1 MISITI
7 SNATLILGSHVIFQ
21 DLNWEVQHDQ
31 KIGLIGPNG
40 AGKSSL
46 FKLIMGEHSP
56 EKGGTVVKAKGVT
69 LGYLPQHPEFDPE
82 KTALALALEGNPR
95 VAEIETELR
104 RIETKLD
111 DPEVYNN
118 PKMLERVLD
127 AQHKL
132 LEEYEAL
139 GGLNYDSRV
148 RELLRGLGLPESDF
162 EKPIR
167 ALSGGQKKLIGLAR
181 LMLARPSVLLLD
193 EPDNHLDM
201 PGKAYLEKLI
211 LDYPGAV
218 VIISH
223 DRYILDAV
231 ATHIAEIEDGKI
243 TTFSGNYT
251 EYVID
256 KEERLARQEEL
267 YKTQQREVGRLQAA
281 IKRYALWGKIYDNED
296 FARKAKSMQKRL
308 DKMDKVEKP
317 ILERRKM
324 DLALNGW
331 RGSNQVLELEAV
343 SKSFLPHPSPFAKHL
358 DGTRKGRETYVLNNI
373 NFLIRH
379 GERVGLIGANGAG
392 KSVLLRLILGKE
404 QPTLGEIK
412 IGPSVKVGYYAQE
425 HETLDFNQTV
435 IDTVRL
441 TGNMSEGRAVSLLTR
456 YLFTYQQATQRVGAL
471 SGGERSRLQLA
482 LLVLSGANF
491 LLLDEPTNNLVIASA
506 EVLENALND
515 FNGTVL
521 VISHDRYFLDRTV
534 NRIFALEDAQITEY
548 IGGYSDYAAKA
559 EVQAERQQEK
569 GTQASQMPQLTL
581 SLPAALG
588 ALALILL
595 IGASSVY
602 FSLRA
607 GLGPGGAKII

>member
-1 MISITI
+1 MISITV
-7 SNATLILGSHVIFQ
+7 SNATLILGSHVIFRE
-21 DLNWEVQHDQ
+21 LNWEVQHDQ

-46 FKLIMGEHSP
+46 FKLIRGEHSA
-56 EKGGTVVKAKGVT
+56 EKGGTVIKAKGVT
-69 LGYLPQHPEFDPE
+69 VGYLPQHPEFEPE
-82 KTALALALEGNPR
+82 RTAIALALEGNPR
-95 VAEIETELR
+95 LAEIESELH
-104 RIETKLD
+104 RIENKLG
-111 DPEVYNN
+111 DPAVYND
-118 PKMLERVLD
+118 PRSLGRVLD
-127 AQHKL
+127 GQHKL
-132 LEEYEAL
+132 LEEFEAL
-139 GGLNYDSRV
+139 GGMNYDSRV

-162 EKPIR
+162 ERPIR

-231 ATHIAEIEDGKI
+231 ATHIAEIEDGRI
-243 TTFSGNYT
+243 STFTGNYT
-251 EYVID
+251 EYIMD
-256 KEERLARQEEL
+256 KEERVARQEEL
-267 YKTQQREVGRLQAA
+267 YKVQQREVGRLEAA

-317 ILERRKM
+317 VLERRKM

-331 RGSNQVLELEAV
+331 RGSNQVLEMEDV
-343 SKSFLPHPSPFAKHL
+343 AKTFSH
-358 DGTRKGRETYVLNNI
+358 RRVLNNI

-379 GERVGLIGANGAG
+379 GERAGLIGANGAG
-392 KSVLLRLILGKE
+392 KSVLLRLILGRE
-404 QPTLGEIK
+404 QPTNGEIK

-425 HETLDFNQTV
+425 HETLDFNQTL
-435 IDTVRL
+435 IDAVRL
-441 TGNMSEGRAVSLLTR
+441 SGNMSESNAVSFLIR
-456 YLFTYQQATQRVGAL
+456 YLFTYQQATQRIGSL

-491 LLLDEPTNNLVIASA
+491 LLLDEPTNNLDIASA

-534 NRIFALEDAQITEY
+534 NRIFALENTTITEY
-548 IGGYSDYAAKA
+548 TGGYSDYA
-559 EVQAERQQEK
+559 EK
-569 GTQASQMPQLTL
+569 VEFQPDGQKVS
-581 SLPAALG
+581 
-588 ALALILL
+588 
-595 IGASSVY
+595 
-602 FSLRA
+602 
-607 GLGPGGAKII
+607 

>member
-1 MISITI
+1 MISITV
-7 SNATLILGSHVIFQ
+7 SNATLILGSRAIFR
-21 DLNWEVQHDQ
+21 DLNWEIQHDQ

-46 FKLIMGEHSP
+46 LKLILGEHAP
-56 EKGGTVVKAKGVT
+56 EKGGTVIRAKGVT
-69 LGYLPQHPEFDPE
+69 VGYLPQHPEFDPE
-82 KTALALALEGNPR
+82 RIAFLLALEGNPR
-95 VAEIETELR
+95 IAEIESELQKV
-104 RIETKLD
+104 ESKLS
-111 DPEVYNN
+111 DPNVYNN
-118 PKMLERVLD
+118 EKALERTLD
-127 AQHKL
+127 SQHKL
-132 LEEYEAL
+132 IEEFEAL
-139 GGLNYDSRV
+139 GGANYESRV

-162 EKPIR
+162 DKPIG

-181 LMLARPSVLLLD
+181 LLLTKPSVLLLD

-211 LDYPGAV
+211 NEYPGAV

-243 TTFSGNYT
+243 TTFIGNYT
-251 EYVID
+251 EFIVD

-267 YKTQQREVGRLQAA
+267 YQIQQREIGRLETA
-281 IKRYALWGKIYDNED
+281 IKRYAMWGKVYDNEK
-296 FARKAKSMQKRL
+296 FAKKAKTMQKRL

-317 ILERRKM
+317 VIERRKM
-324 DLALNGW
+324 DLELNGW
-331 RGSNQVLELEAV
+331 RGSNQVLEFEEV
-343 SKSFLPHPSPFAKHL
+343 TKSFSH
-358 DGTRKGRETYVLNNI
+358 RNVLEDI
-373 NFLIRH
+373 TLLIRH

-392 KSVLLRLILGKE
+392 KSVLLRLILGRE
-404 QPTLGEIK
+404 QPTRGEIK

-441 TGNMSEGRAVSLLTR
+441 TGNMSEERAVSFLIR
-456 YLFTYQQATQRVGAL
+456 YLFTYQQATQPIGSL

-491 LLLDEPTNNLVIASA
+491 LLLDEPTNNLDIASA

-534 NRIFALEDAQITEY
+534 NRIFELKDSRITEY
-548 IGGYSDYAAKA
+548 IGGYSDYAIKAAKA
-559 EVQAERQQEK
+559 AVNLFEGRQ
-569 GTQASQMPQLTL
+569 
-581 SLPAALG
+581 
-588 ALALILL
+588 
-595 IGASSVY
+595 VNV
-602 FSLRA
+602 
-607 GLGPGGAKII
+607 

>member
-1 MISITI
+1 MISITV
-7 SNATLILGSHVIFQ
+7 SNATLILGAHTIFR
-21 DLNWEVQHDQ
+21 DLGWEVQHDQ

-46 FKLIMGEHSP
+46 FKLITGEHSP
-56 EKGGTVVKAKGVT
+56 EKGGAVIKAKGMT
-69 LGYLPQHPEFDPE
+69 LGYLPQHPEFEPE
-82 KTALALALEGNPR
+82 KTAIALALEGNPR
-95 VAEIETELR
+95 VAEIEKELQR
-104 RIETKLD
+104 VEEKLGT
-111 DPEVYNN
+111 PEVYNN
-118 PKMLERVLD
+118 AKSLERALD
-127 AQHKL
+127 AQHNL
-132 LEEYEAL
+132 LEEYESL
-139 GGLNYDSRV
+139 GGLNYASRV
-148 RELLRGLGLPESDF
+148 RELLRGLGLPETDF

-181 LMLARPSVLLLD
+181 LLLARPSVLLLD

-201 PGKAYLEKLI
+201 PGKGYLEKLI
-211 LDYPGAV
+211 LEYPGAV

-243 TTFSGNYT
+243 TTFGGNYT
-251 EYVID
+251 EYIID

-267 YKTQQREVGRLQAA
+267 YQIQQREIGRLEMAL
-281 IKRYALWGKIYDNED
+281 KRYKQWVVFNDKFATRIHNMEARIERIEKID
-296 FARKAKSMQKRL
+296 R
-308 DKMDKVEKP
+308 P

-331 RGSNQVLELEAV
+331 RGSNQVLELV
-343 SKSFLPHPSPFAKHL
+343 DVCKSFLSPASTAFDPKSTGLTPLTSSRGSFGSAKDRVIL
-358 DGTRKGRETYVLNNI
+358 DNI

-379 GERVGLIGANGAG
+379 GERVGLIGENGAG
-392 KSVLLRLILGKE
+392 KSVLLRLILGRE
-404 QPTLGEIK
+404 QQTNGEIK

-425 HETLDFNQTV
+425 HDTLDFNQSL
-435 IDTVRL
+435 IDAVRL
-441 TGNMSEGRAVSLLTR
+441 AGSMSESNAVSFLIR
-456 YLFTYQQATQRVGAL
+456 YLFTYQQATQRIGSL

-491 LLLDEPTNNLVIASA
+491 LLLDEPTNNLDIASA

-534 NRIFALEDAQITEY
+534 NRIFALENGTITEF

-559 EVQAERQQEK
+559 
-569 GTQASQMPQLTL
+569 
-581 SLPAALG
+581 G
-588 ALALILL
+588 A
-595 IGASSVY
+595 
-602 FSLRA
+602 RA
-607 GLGPGGAKII
+607 NGQKAG

>member
-1 MISITI
+1 MISIRV
-7 SNATLILGSHVIFQ
+7 SNATLILGSHTIFR
-21 DLNWEVQHDQ
+21 DLNWEIQHDQ

-46 FKLIMGEHSP
+46 FKLIIGEHSP
-56 EKGGTVVKAKGVT
+56 EKGGTVIKAKGVT
-69 LGYLPQHPEFDPE
+69 VGYLPQHPEFELE

-95 VAEIETELR
+95 VAEIEAELQR
-104 RIETKLD
+104 VESKLG
-111 DPEVYNN
+111 DPEIYNDA
-118 PKMLERVLD
+118 KLLARALD

-132 LEEYEAL
+132 LEEYQSL
-139 GGLNYDSRV
+139 GGMNYGSRV

-162 EKPIR
+162 EKPIS

-181 LMLARPSVLLLD
+181 LMLRRPSVLLLD

-211 LDYPGAV
+211 IDYPGAV

-231 ATHIAEIEDGKI
+231 ATDIAEIEDGKI
-243 TTFSGNYT
+243 TTFIGNYT
-251 EYVID
+251 EYIID

-267 YKTQQREVGRLQAA
+267 YQIQRREIGRLEMAL
-281 IKRYALWGKIYDNED
+281 KRYKLWTEFNDKFASRMHAMEARIERIEKIE
-296 FARKAKSMQKRL
+296 R
-308 DKMDKVEKP
+308 P

-324 DLALNGW
+324 DLTLNGW
-331 RGSNQVLELEAV
+331 RGSNQVLEMEGV
-343 SKSFLPHPSPFAKHL
+343 SKSFLPHPASSTLPGFNTPSATQPTVTPLPLRGPGSAKKQ
-358 DGTRKGRETYVLNNI
+358 DERIILNNI

-392 KSVLLRLILGKE
+392 KSVLLRLILGRE
-404 QPTLGEIK
+404 QPTHGEIK

-425 HETLDFNQTV
+425 HETLDFNQTL
-435 IDTVRL
+435 IDAVRL
-441 TGNMSEGRAVSLLTR
+441 AGIMSESNAVSFLIR
-456 YLFTYQQATQRVGAL
+456 YLFTYQQATQRIGSL

-491 LLLDEPTNNLVIASA
+491 LLLDEPTNNLDIPSA

-534 NRIFALEDAQITEY
+534 SRIFALENATITEY
-548 IGGYSDYAAKA
+548 IGGYSDYAAWAAVHANGQKA
-559 EVQAERQQEK
+559 
-569 GTQASQMPQLTL
+569 G
-581 SLPAALG
+581 
-588 ALALILL
+588 
-595 IGASSVY
+595 
-602 FSLRA
+602 
-607 GLGPGGAKII
+607 

>member
-1 MISITI
+1 MISITV
-7 SNATLILGSHVIFQ
+7 SNATLILGAHAIFR
-21 DLNWEVQHDQ
+21 DLNWEIQHDQ

-46 FKLIMGEHSP
+46 FKLIIGEHSP
-56 EKGGTVVKAKGVT
+56 EKGGAVIRARGVT
-69 LGYLPQHPEFDPE
+69 VGYLSQHPEFEPE
-82 KTALALALEGNPR
+82 KTALTLALEGNPR
-95 VAEIETELR
+95 LAEIEADLR
-104 RIETKLD
+104 RIEGKLG
-111 DPEVYNN
+111 DPAIYNN
-118 PKMLERVLD
+118 PKSLERTLD
-127 AQHKL
+127 SQHKL

-148 RELLRGLGLPESDF
+148 REVLRGLGLPETDF
-162 EKPIR
+162 DKPIR

-211 LDYPGAV
+211 LEYPGAV
-218 VIISH
+218 AIISH

-243 TTFSGNYT
+243 TTFTGNYT
-251 EYVID
+251 EFIVD

-267 YKTQQREVGRLQAA
+267 FRVQQREIGRLEAA
-281 IKRYALWGKIYDNED
+281 IKRYAIWGKIYDNED

-317 ILERRKM
+317 VLERRKM

-331 RGSNQVLELEAV
+331 RGSNQVLELGGV
-343 SKSFLPHPSPFAKHL
+343 GKSFSGTPMSPDPSLVL
-358 DGTRKGRETYVLNNI
+358 DDI

-404 QPTLGEIK
+404 QPTCGEIK
-412 IGPSVKVGYYAQE
+412 VGPSVKVGYYAQE
-425 HETLDFNQTV
+425 HDTLDFNQTL
-435 IDTVRL
+435 IDAVRMG
-441 TGNMSEGRAVSLLTR
+441 GNMSESNAVSLLIR
-456 YLFTYQQATQRVGAL
+456 YLFTYQQATQRIGSL

-491 LLLDEPTNNLVIASA
+491 LLLDEPTNNLDIASA

-521 VISHDRYFLDRTV
+521 VISHDRYFLDRTI
-534 NRIFALEDAQITEY
+534 NRIFALENGTIAES
-548 IGGYSDYAAKA
+548 IGGYSDYAARA
-559 EVQAERQQEK
+559 EIHVSGQ
-569 GTQASQMPQLTL
+569 
-581 SLPAALG
+581 
-588 ALALILL
+588 
-595 IGASSVY
+595 
-602 FSLRA
+602 
-607 GLGPGGAKII
+607 KIA

>member
-1 MISITI
+1 MISITV
-7 SNATLILGSHVIFQ
+7 SNATLILGAHAIFR
-21 DLNWEVQHDQ
+21 DLSWEVQHDQ

-46 FKLIMGEHSP
+46 FKLMTGEHAP
-56 EKGGTVVKAKGVT
+56 EKGGTVIRAKGVT
-69 LGYLPQHPEFDPE
+69 VGYLPQHPEFDPE
-82 KTALALALEGNPR
+82 RTAISLALEGNPR
-95 VAEIETELR
+95 VAEIDEELK
-104 RIETKLD
+104 RIEKKLGE
-111 DPEVYNN
+111 PEVYEN
-118 PKMLERVLD
+118 PKKLERTLD

-132 LEEYEAL
+132 LEEFESL
-139 GGLNYDSRV
+139 GGLNYESRV

-167 ALSGGQKKLIGLAR
+167 ALSGGQKKLIGLAQ
-181 LMLARPSVLLLD
+181 LLLARPSVLLLD

-201 PGKAYLEKLI
+201 PGKAFLEKLI
-211 LDYPGAV
+211 IEYPGAV

-243 TTFSGNYT
+243 TTFTGNYT
-251 EYVID
+251 EYIID

-267 YKTQQREVGRLQAA
+267 FQIQQREIGRLEMAL
-281 IKRYALWGKIYDNED
+281 KRYKTWVIFNDKFATRVHAMEARIERIEKI
-296 FARKAKSMQKRL
+296 
-308 DKMDKVEKP
+308 DKPV
-317 ILERRKM
+317 LERRKM
-324 DLALNGW
+324 DLELNGW
-331 RGSNQVLELEAV
+331 RGSNQVLEFV
-343 SKSFLPHPSPFAKHL
+343 DVCKSFSHRDVL
-358 DGTRKGRETYVLNNI
+358 DGI
-373 NFLIRH
+373 DFMIRH

-425 HETLDFNQTV
+425 HDTLDFNQSV
-435 IDTVRL
+435 IDAVRL
-441 TGNMSEGRAVSLLTR
+441 AGNMSEGRAVSLLTR
-456 YLFTYQQATQRVGAL
+456 YLFTYQQATQKIGSL

-491 LLLDEPTNNLVIASA
+491 LLLDEPTNNLDIASA

-534 NRIFALEDAQITEY
+534 GRVFALENASITEY

-559 EVQAERQQEK
+559 GVN
-569 GTQASQMPQLTL
+569 L
-581 SLPAALG
+581 
-588 ALALILL
+588 
-595 IGASSVY
+595 
-602 FSLRA
+602 F
-607 GLGPGGAKII
+607 GAKPVKA

>member
-7 SNATLILGSHVIFQ
+7 SNAALILGSHAIFR
-21 DLNWEVQHDQ
+21 DLSWEIQHDQ

-46 FKLIMGEHSP
+46 LKMIVGEHAP
-56 EKGGTVVKAKGVT
+56 EKGGTVIRAKGVT
-69 LGYLPQHPEFDPE
+69 VGYLPQHPEFDPE
-82 KTALALALEGNPR
+82 RTAISLALDGNPR
-95 VAEIETELR
+95 VEEVEAELQRVES
-104 RIETKLD
+104 KLG
-111 DPEVYNN
+111 DPEVYGDS
-118 PKMLERVLD
+118 KKLERALD

-132 LEEYEAL
+132 LEEFESL
-139 GGLNYDSRV
+139 GGSNYESRV
-148 RELLRGLGLPESDF
+148 REMLRGLGLPESDF
-162 EKPIR
+162 EKPVR

-181 LMLARPSVLLLD
+181 LLLTKPSVLLLD

-211 LDYPGAV
+211 NDYEGAV

-243 TTFSGNYT
+243 TTFIGNYT
-251 EYVID
+251 EFIVD

-267 YKTQQREVGRLQAA
+267 YQIQQREFGRLEMAL
-281 IKRYALWGKIYDNED
+281 KRYKQWVVFNDKFATRIHNMEARIDRIEKID
-296 FARKAKSMQKRL
+296 RP
-308 DKMDKVEKP
+308 V
-317 ILERRKM
+317 LERRKM
-324 DLALNGW
+324 DLSLNGW
-331 RGSNQVLELEAV
+331 RGSNQVLEFEGV
-343 SKSFLPHPSPFAKHL
+343 SKVFTHLTSGLDTSHAASTVFVAKNAPHSAQR
-358 DGTRKGRETYVLNNI
+358 GGATRPAILNEL

-379 GERVGLIGANGAG
+379 GERVGLVGANGAG

-404 QPTLGEIK
+404 NPTSGEIK

-425 HETLDFNQTV
+425 HETLDFDQSV
-435 IDTVRL
+435 LDAVRL
-441 TGNMSEGRAVSLLTR
+441 GGNMSEGRAVSFLTR
-456 YLFTYQQATQRVGAL
+456 YLFTYRQATQKVGLL

-491 LLLDEPTNNLVIASA
+491 LLLDEPTNNLDIASA

-534 NRIFALEDAQITEY
+534 SRIFELKDSKITEY

-559 EVQAERQQEK
+559 A
-569 GTQASQMPQLTL
+569 TN
-581 SLPAALG
+581 
-588 ALALILL
+588 
-595 IGASSVY
+595 VY
-602 FSLRA
+602 RSEST
-607 GLGPGGAKII
+607 